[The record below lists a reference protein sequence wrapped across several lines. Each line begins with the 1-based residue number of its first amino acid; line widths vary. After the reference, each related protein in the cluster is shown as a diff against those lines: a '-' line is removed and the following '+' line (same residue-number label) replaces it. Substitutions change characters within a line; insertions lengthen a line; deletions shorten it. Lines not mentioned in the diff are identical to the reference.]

1 MKLEDCIGAYWVNPI
16 WAEYEAMY
24 FERLNED
31 EDNNNED
38 EEEPEKEE
46 VG

>member
-1 MKLEDCIGAYWVNPI
+1 MKLENCVGAYWVNPV

-24 FERLNED
+24 FEWLNED
-31 EDNNNED
+31 DYDED
-38 EEEPEKEE
+38 EEEQNEKEE